1 MSPLAGT
8 RVLVVEDEGAIA
20 LLIEE
25 MLEEFGCEVVASVAR
40 LAAACEIAGS
50 VQVDLAILDV
60 NLAGER
66 VFPVADILRSRQI
79 PFLFSTGYGA
89 SGLPAEYAA
98 RPVLHKP
105 FSESELQRKIAVTLK
120 EAGKSDPAISPDAH

>member
-1 MSPLAGT
+1 MTPFVGV

-40 LAAACEIAGS
+40 LAAACEVAGS
-50 VQVDLAILDV
+50 AQVDLAILDV

-66 VFPVADILRSRQI
+66 VFPVAEILQGRMI

-89 SGLPAEYAA
+89 SGLPAEYAGC
-98 RPVLHKP
+98 PVLHKP
-105 FSESELQRKIAVTLK
+105 FSQSELQQKIAVTLK
-120 EAGKSDPAISPDAH
+120 EARESGLASSTDAN

>member
-1 MSPLAGT
+1 MIPLAGI

-40 LAAACEIAGS
+40 LATACEVAGS

-66 VFPVADILRSRQI
+66 VFPVADILRGRQI

-89 SGLPAEYAA
+89 SGLPAEYAGC
-98 RPVLHKP
+98 PVLHKP
-105 FSESELQRKIAVTLK
+105 FSQSELQQKIAVTLK
-120 EAGKSDPAISPDAH
+120 EARASGQASSTDAN

>member
-1 MSPLAGT
+1 MTPLAGT

-66 VFPVADILRSRQI
+66 VFPVADILRNRQI

-89 SGLPAEYAA
+89 SGLPVEYAG

-105 FSESELQRKIAVTLK
+105 FSESELQQKIAVTLK
-120 EAGKSDPAISPDAH
+120 EARASGQASSTDAN

>member
-1 MSPLAGT
+1 MTPFVGV

-40 LAAACEIAGS
+40 LAAACEVAGS
-50 VQVDLAILDV
+50 AQVDLAILDV

-66 VFPVADILRSRQI
+66 VFPVAEILQGRKI

-89 SGLPAEYAA
+89 SGLPAEYAGC
-98 RPVLHKP
+98 PVLHKP
-105 FSESELQRKIAVTLK
+105 FSQSELQQKIAVTLK
-120 EAGKSDPAISPDAH
+120 EARESGLASSTDAN

>member
-40 LAAACEIAGS
+40 LA
-50 VQVDLAILDV
+50 L
-60 NLAGER
+60 
-66 VFPVADILRSRQI
+66 PSR
-79 PFLFSTGYGA
+79 GW
-89 SGLPAEYAA
+89 
-98 RPVLHKP
+98 
-105 FSESELQRKIAVTLK
+105 
-120 EAGKSDPAISPDAH
+120 

>member
-1 MSPLAGT
+1 MTPLAGT

-25 MLEEFGCEVVASVAR
+25 MLDEFGCEVVASVAR
-40 LAAACEIAGS
+40 LATACEVAGS

-66 VFPVADILRSRQI
+66 VFPVADILRNRQI

-89 SGLPAEYAA
+89 SGLPAEYAEC
-98 RPVLHKP
+98 PVLHKP
-105 FSESELQRKIAVTLK
+105 FSENELQQKMVVTLK
-120 EAGKSDPAISPDAH
+120 EARAGDLTSSTDTN

>member
-1 MSPLAGT
+1 MIPLAGI

-40 LAAACEIAGS
+40 LATACEVAGS

-66 VFPVADILRSRQI
+66 VFPVADILRNRQI

-89 SGLPAEYAA
+89 SGLPVEYAG

-105 FSESELQRKIAVTLK
+105 FSESELQQKIAVTLK
-120 EAGKSDPAISPDAH
+120 EARASGQASSTDAN

>member
-1 MSPLAGT
+1 MTPLAGN

-25 MLEEFGCEVVASVAR
+25 MLEEFECEVVASVAR
-40 LAAACEIAGS
+40 LAKACEIARS

-66 VFPVADILRSRQI
+66 VFPVAEILRGRHI

-89 SGLPAEYAA
+89 SGLPAEYAGC
-98 RPVLHKP
+98 PVLHKP
-105 FSESELQRKIAVTLK
+105 FSQNELQQKMAVTLK
-120 EAGKSDPAISPDAH
+120 EARAGGVTSSTDAN

>member
-66 VFPVADILRSRQI
+66 VFPVADILRERQI

-105 FSESELQRKIAVTLK
+105 FSESELRQKMAVTLK
-120 EAGKSDPAISPDAH
+120 EAGESAPTFSPDAN

>member
-66 VFPVADILRSRQI
+66 VFPVADILRERQI

-105 FSESELQRKIAVTLK
+105 FSESELRQKMAVALK
-120 EAGKSDPAISPDAH
+120 EARESTPTFSPDAN

>member
-1 MSPLAGT
+1 MTPFAGI

-25 MLEEFGCEVVASVAR
+25 MLEELGCEVVASVAR
-40 LAAACEIAGS
+40 LAAACDIAGS
-50 VQVDLAILDV
+50 VRVDLAILDV

-66 VFPVADILRSRQI
+66 VFPVAEILRGRNI

-89 SGLPAEYAA
+89 SGLAAEYAGC
-98 RPVLHKP
+98 PVLHKP
-105 FSESELQRKIAVTLK
+105 FSESELQQKIAITLK
-120 EAGKSDPAISPDAH
+120 EAHDSGVAIHPDAH

>member
-1 MSPLAGT
+1 MTPLAGT

-40 LAAACEIAGS
+40 LATACEVAGS

-66 VFPVADILRSRQI
+66 VFPVADILRGRQI

-89 SGLPAEYAA
+89 SGLPAEYAGC
-98 RPVLHKP
+98 PVLHKP
-105 FSESELQRKIAVTLK
+105 FSQSELQQKIAVTLK
-120 EAGKSDPAISPDAH
+120 EARASGQASSTDAN

>member
-120 EAGKSDPAISPDAH
+120 QAREGDPATSPGAH

>member
-120 EAGKSDPAISPDAH
+120 EAGKSDPTISPDAH

>member
-1 MSPLAGT
+1 MTPFVGV

-40 LAAACEIAGS
+40 LAAACEVAGS
-50 VQVDLAILDV
+50 AQVDLAILDV

-66 VFPVADILRSRQI
+66 VFPVAEILQGRKI

-89 SGLPAEYAA
+89 SGLPAEYAGC
-98 RPVLHKP
+98 PVLHKP
-105 FSESELQRKIAVTLK
+105 FSQSELQQKIAVTLK
-120 EAGKSDPAISPDAH
+120 EARESGLAASTDIN

>member
-1 MSPLAGT
+1 MIPLAGI

-40 LAAACEIAGS
+40 LAAACEVAGS

-66 VFPVADILRSRQI
+66 VFPVADILRNRQI

-89 SGLPAEYAA
+89 SGLPAEYAGC
-98 RPVLHKP
+98 PVLHKP
-105 FSESELQRKIAVTLK
+105 FSQSELQQKIVVTLK
-120 EAGKSDPAISPDAH
+120 EARASGHAFSIDAD